1 MNILYDHQNNKV
13 ILKQSGLINKILE
26 TTGFQNIKGTVKT
39 PAKEQ
44 PLALDHHGKQFNE
57 EYDYASVVG
66 MLLYLVNTRPD
77 IQYSV
82 HSCCR
87 FVHSP
92 RKSHAEA
99 IKRICRYLVGT
110 RDKGLTFDVDCS
122 NLKLNC
128 FVDADFAGLHKY
140 EDHNDPI
147 SAKSRTGY
155 VITLVGSSI
164 SDH

>member
-1 MNILYDHQNNKV
+1 MSNP
-13 ILKQSGLINKILE
+13 
-26 TTGFQNIKGTVKT
+26 

-44 PLALDHHGKQFNE
+44 PLALDHNGKPFDE
-57 EYDYASVVG
+57 DYDYASVVG

-99 IKRICRYLVGT
+99 IKRICRYLVAT
-110 RDKGLTFDVDCS
+110 QHKGLTFDIECS

-155 VITLVGSSI
+155 VICLGGSPI
-164 SDH
+164 SWCSKLQTETALSTTESEMLEKS